1 MRPGCAGAHLFAGKL
16 HSIRLSAFR
25 QQLRKH
31 KTTIYCVSFTENT
44 IYDGSFFLYLQA
56 FPAFQSTRKL
66 LKKIFSALS
75 SPEHI
80 FFYTVFYFP
89 DIPVLSFRHYF
100 CKKFYR
106 NFCPDKNPVLSVL
119 LRKKLSI
126 FPDDLNLSR
135 FPISIKFFQI
145 YLLFCQKS

>member
-1 MRPGCAGAHLFAGKL
+1 MSPGCAGAHLFAGKL

-31 KTTIYCVSFTENT
+31 KTTIYCVSLTENT

-56 FPAFQSTRKL
+56 FPAFQPTRKL
-66 LKKIFSALS
+66 LKKN
-75 SPEHI
+75 
-80 FFYTVFYFP
+80 FFRLFIARTYFLLYCFFFP